1 MVEGSARLMTF
12 LLLVLAME
20 LTLDNAGT
28 DAVGYPQDIVEVGE
42 LSETEGWAS
51 SAGLQ
56 IVHKG
61 KCVEQSVSSREVEKD
76 NCGEEVEESRV
87 QRSLCRTGNVPPEY
101 GIGAT

>member
-1 MVEGSARLMTF
+1 MVEGSACLMTF

-20 LTLDNAGT
+20 LTLDNTGT
-28 DAVGYPQDIVEVGE
+28 DAVGYPHDIVEVGE
-42 LSETEGWAS
+42 LS

-56 IVHKG
+56 IVHEG

-76 NCGEEVEESRV
+76 DCGEEVEESRV
-87 QRSLCRTGNVPPEY
+87 QRSLCRTGNVPPES